1 MIFSNW
7 IRSFVAFSFFFIF
20 SSGTAF
26 ALTYDTSPNLG
37 LWTTDGTGV
46 DMRVESTNASNPIT
60 NNEVRFSVR
69 KKAGATFT
77 QNGVMCLCSAR
88 PDGSCVDQGRAAY
101 STGSNSF
108 AFAVEAINFVDQMTF
123 YAQRSNSTNITGTDT
138 CTNLDANNKSG
149 NILVR
154 VIVATPV
161 INTLTITQSG
171 LGVSGTVQ
179 LTSPDSAIS
188 LYKLHFS
195 KGSSAGP
202 YNCTRS
208 IPLYQF
214 YLLQSWQVDATNG
227 DDVNTATG
235 ATCASVF
242 SGSGNQTMWVKVQ
255 AENWAGKVAA
265 VGTASNPLP
274 TVVNWSPSI
283 ASVDPLSGV
292 LGQTANITV
301 SGTNLPATMVMD
313 INGQSPVCARQSS
326 SANQVVFSCA
336 LSLLGSRTL
345 TVKTDTAA
353 NGGTV
358 IGSTRTFTVTQN
370 GLPNITSITPI
381 AARLDVPTTF
391 TVTGTSMTTGMGF
404 AVDDCENVVE
414 IAGGSATSRSWSCTP
429 RAPGEKTAYVKT
441 APGGAEVGNQ
451 IVRVEH
457 PQRLGN
463 AAARGNPSVGGVN
476 LFNGNY
482 FSQTVDL
489 AVPGRG
495 LSFALTR
502 SYNSYDWQYETDH
515 GGVPANKPWRFNI
528 EMKIGFVPNTGN
540 KRLYVA
546 REDGSGESY
555 FLSGGNWYPIDLG
568 NFSKIIVNSGGTY
581 TVQMRGQLS
590 HTFEAPTSAGR
601 ILRTNDRD
609 GNQITYAYG
618 GNGKVSTITDSSGRN
633 YTVSYDAYNRIN
645 RVEDFTG
652 RFVAYGYTADTTG
665 AKIATFQDV
674 RGGITTYGYLGSGG
688 SNIVSIT
695 DPLGNLA
702 LSLVYRIERGNL
714 AVKSLTT
721 AVGRAAAGRTCGTSS
736 DFTYCF
742 NYSNLP
748 NSSGFRTSVDGPEN
762 LAIASVDFDNAGR
775 AVATTDGQNQ
785 TRNTVFT
792 DTSATVDYSKNSLA
806 TKQASPL
813 GVAGQYA
820 TNIEY
825 DLANG
830 IPTKVTNPE
839 LQASNTAWNTNTT
852 ANLFTPATVTSA
864 LSNTTGIAYT
874 SSGRPNRITAASQ
887 YANAGNSTSGAS
899 TVLSWSGGVVTA
911 ITDPMSNNI
920 AMTRDTH
927 GNLLETTDPRNATWK
942 TTRTYDLLG
951 RVSSTTDAR
960 GSVTNFTYDLAG
972 NVLTKTQL
980 ITGLPNIVNTYIY
993 DLNGNLT
1000 THTDGRGT
1008 TTTHTYDIGNR
1019 LRTVSR
1025 VVSGLTTTQT
1035 LNYDN
1040 ASRLNS
1046 VTNENSNTATRA
1058 FDAAGRV
1065 TGETLLLSRTTSYTY
1080 DADNRLKTTTDPQGR
1095 VTTYSYDRVGR
1106 MTSVTNLLGQTT
1118 RYEYDGEG
1126 RMAAMFDEKS
1136 QKTSYGYDRNGNL
1149 TQVTDANG
1157 VASSTSYDNANR
1169 MISRSDPRGK
1179 TTYYIYDAAGNMTS
1193 QTDPL
1198 GKVWQ
1203 YTYDQNNNLLS
1214 VQTPDNRTT
1223 QYQYDTLNRRTKTTY
1238 NNTTTVTYAYD
1249 GNSNLTSMVDNVG
1262 TTLYQYDEANRLK
1275 QLTDPFGNIL
1285 SYTYDK
1291 AGNRTGT
1298 TYPGARTVVYGFDAA
1313 ERMSTA
1319 RDWGNRTATYTYN
1332 LSDQVTRLVHG
1343 NASSADYTYD
1353 IAGRLTSLINKRPN
1367 GTVISSHAHTLDQHG
1382 NITQADEILPLQPT
1396 LTPRTKRWSV
1406 DEANRVLSD
1415 AVSGD
1420 SFEHDTAGRMI
1431 RQVMNGVTTN
1441 FTYNDLD
1448 LLTDLSAPGRTE
1460 TYRYNGHGHRIER
1473 TVNSVATRYLVEPN
1487 GTMPNML
1494 AELSN
1499 SNNPQRFYVHGA
1511 NGLLSQIDAAGTYHA
1526 YHFAPIGNTTALTDA
1541 AGNVSDT
1548 YAYLPYGETFAGA
1561 GNVTTNPFK
1570 FVGRFGVMDEGNG
1583 LQYMRARYYKP
1594 DVGRFMSLDAI
1605 AGNSEEPQSL
1615 NRSAY
1620 ALGNPLRGIDP
1631 SGLTSMVEEIDYNDE
1646 GIHLSPAVKQYLKN
1660 VAKEAYATVIDQ
1672 PATELRSCVSNLNT
1686 ELAKTNTESQYR
1698 LVGAVGTVA
1707 CAGNV
1712 ATAALSV
1719 QVNIIKGEV
1728 NAITTSAVQS
1738 NVITQE
1744 QKKNTDIGTNLVIDV
1759 GTTAMGFQGIP
1770 KNAKSVIQI
1779 IKPIIKKPTKVKSYV
1794 KTTKNFVQALSQDD
1808 FKGLEALQSIE
1819 ASFVPFIFGSEK

>member
-1 MIFSNW
+1 MSFSNW
-7 IRSFVAFSFFFIF
+7 IRTVVTFSFVLAFS
-20 SSGTAF
+20 STAF
-26 ALTYDTSPNLG
+26 AITYDTSPNPG
-37 LWTTDGTGV
+37 LWATAGTGIDMKV
-46 DMRVESTNASNPIT
+46 DSTNASNPIT
-60 NNEVRFSVR
+60 NNEVRYSVR
-69 KKAGATFT
+69 KKTGTFT

-88 PDGSCVDQGRAAY
+88 ADGSCNEVARAPY
-101 STGSNSF
+101 STGSSTVVF
-108 AFAVEAINFVDQMTF
+108 PVTSINFLDQNTY
-123 YAQRSNSTNITGTDT
+123 YAERSNSTILNGVNT
-138 CTNLDANNKSG
+138 CNNLDANNKSA
-149 NILVR
+149 NV
-154 VIVATPV
+154 VITALIATPIV
-161 INTLTITQSG
+161 NTLTIAQSG
-171 LGVSGTVQ
+171 LGVGGLIQV
-179 LTSPDSAIS
+179 TSPDSALSI
-188 LYKLHFS
+188 YKLHFS
-195 KGSSAGP
+195 RSSSTGP

-214 YLLQSWQVDATNG
+214 YQLQSWQVDATNG
-227 DDVNTATG
+227 EDVNAATG

-242 SGSGNQTMWVKVQ
+242 SGTGNQTIWVKVQ

-265 VGTASNPLP
+265 VGAAPNPSS

-292 LGQTANITV
+292 LGQTASITV
-301 SGTNLPATMVMD
+301 SGTNLPATIVMD
-313 INGQSPVCARQSS
+313 ISGQSPVCVRQSTS
-326 SANQVVFSCA
+326 STQAVFSCA
-336 LSLLGSRTL
+336 LTLLGSRTL
-345 TVKTDTAA
+345 TVKTDTTA

-370 GLPNITSITPI
+370 GLPSITSITPV

-414 IAGGSATSRSWSCTP
+414 IVGGSATSRSWSCTP
-429 RAPGEKTAYVKT
+429 RAPGEKTAYIKT

-451 IVRVEH
+451 TVRVEH

-528 EMKIGFVPNTGN
+528 EMRIGFVPNTGN

-581 TVQMRGQLS
+581 TVQTRGQLS

-618 GNGKVSTITDSSGRN
+618 SNGKVSTITDSSGRN
-633 YTVSYDAYNRIN
+633 YTVSYDAYNRISQ
-645 RVEDFTG
+645 VTDFTG

-688 SNIVSIT
+688 NNIASIT
-695 DPLGNLA
+695 DPLGNTA
-702 LSLVYRIERGNL
+702 LRLVYRIERGNL

-721 AVGRAAAGRTCGTSS
+721 AVDRAAAGRTCGTSS

-775 AVATTDGQNQ
+775 AIATTDGQNQ
-785 TRNTVFT
+785 TRNTAFT
-792 DTSATVDYSKNSLA
+792 DTSAAVDYAKNSLP

-839 LQASNTAWNTNTT
+839 LQASNTAWNTNST

-864 LSNTTGIAYT
+864 LSNTTGVAYT
-874 SSGRPNRITAASQ
+874 SSGRPSRITAASQ

-911 ITDPMSNNI
+911 ITDPMSSNI
-920 AMTRDTH
+920 TMSRDTH
-927 GNLLETTDPRNATWK
+927 GNLLETTDPRDVAWK
-942 TTRTYDLLG
+942 TTRTYDALG
-951 RVSSTTDAR
+951 RVSSTTDAK
-960 GSVTNFTYDLAG
+960 GSVTNFTYNEAG

-980 ITGLPNIVNTYIY
+980 ITGLPSIVNTYTY
-993 DLNGNLT
+993 DLNGNLS
-1000 THTDGRGT
+1000 THKDGRDT

-1025 VVSGLTTTQT
+1025 VVSGFTTTQT
-1035 LNYDN
+1035 LAYDN

-1065 TGETLLLSRTTSYTY
+1065 TSETLPLSRTTSYTY

-1106 MTSVTNLLGQTT
+1106 MTSVTYLLGQTT

-1126 RMAAMFDEKS
+1126 RMSAMFDENNRRTGYS
-1136 QKTSYGYDRNGNL
+1136 YDRNGNL
-1149 TQVTDANG
+1149 TQVTDAND
-1157 VASSTSYDNANR
+1157 VSSSAAYDNANR
-1169 MISRSDPRGK
+1169 MTSRTDPRGK
-1179 TTYYIYDAAGNMTS
+1179 TTNYVYDAAGNMTS

-1198 GKVWQ
+1198 GKIWL

-1214 VQTPDNRTT
+1214 VKTPDNRTT
-1223 QYQYDTLNRRTKTTY
+1223 QYQYDALNRRTKTIYSNST
-1238 NNTTTVTYAYD
+1238 NITYAYD
-1249 GNSNLTSMVDNVG
+1249 ANSNLTTMVDNVG
-1262 TTLYQYDEANRLK
+1262 ATLYQYDAANRLT
-1275 QLTDPFGNIL
+1275 QLTDPFGNIV

-1291 AGNRTGT
+1291 AGNRTSVK
-1298 TYPGARTVVYGFDAA
+1298 YPGNRTASYLYDTA

-1319 RDWGNRTATYTYN
+1319 TDWGSRTATYTYN

-1343 NASSADYTYD
+1343 NASTADYTYD

-1367 GTVISSHAHTLDQHG
+1367 GTVISSHTHTLDQHG

-1406 DEANRVLSD
+1406 DDANRVISD

-1431 RQVMNGVTTN
+1431 RQVMNGVITN

-1448 LLTDLSAPGRTE
+1448 LLTNLTAPSRTE
-1460 TYRYNGHGHRIER
+1460 SYRYNGHGHRIER

-1499 SNNPQRFYVHGA
+1499 TNNPQRFYVHGA

-1526 YHFAPIGNTTALTDA
+1526 YHFAPIGNTTALTDV

-1561 GNVTTNPFK
+1561 GNATTNPFK

-1594 DVGRFMSLDAI
+1594 DAGRFMSLDAI
-1605 AGNSEEPQSL
+1605 AGDSEESQSL
-1615 NRSAY
+1615 NRFAY
-1620 ALGNPLRGIDP
+1620 AAGNPVLNIDP
-1631 SGLTSMVEEIDYNDE
+1631 NG
-1646 GIHLSPAVKQYLKN
+1646 LSPTKCQDSTVTYGFNKSCSIANTSWSSFSLGEFNLNAQGTGFNIDAFLGPTYSGKNFGIKVGKSSAVSLGVVTTQNEDFVGLKLGGEAALGLGAELRAKGTAGIVVTGASVSGGISASLTIEVCKSGFGGGATFDVALFVGLSGTLKACISQSYFNKITAPVKQ
-1660 VAKEAYATVIDQ
+1660 
-1672 PATELRSCVSNLNT
+1672 
-1686 ELAKTNTESQYR
+1686 
-1698 LVGAVGTVA
+1698 
-1707 CAGNV
+1707 
-1712 ATAALSV
+1712 
-1719 QVNIIKGEV
+1719 
-1728 NAITTSAVQS
+1728 
-1738 NVITQE
+1738 VITKTSDPSWVTWFMNQWSRSA
-1744 QKKNTDIGTNLVIDV
+1744 TG
-1759 GTTAMGFQGIP
+1759 M
-1770 KNAKSVIQI
+1770 QI
-1779 IKPIIKKPTKVKSYV
+1779 NYR
-1794 KTTKNFVQALSQDD
+1794 
-1808 FKGLEALQSIE
+1808 
-1819 ASFVPFIFGSEK
+1819 